1 MLATS
6 WHVINSLPIVSD
18 EVTDN
23 LHKYKLSNLKYIS
36 STRALA
42 EQELKTNIAETEVFV
57 LPSGQQI
64 QKEGI
69 TVHIYINSKRAI
81 TSMLQK

>member
-1 MLATS
+1 
-6 WHVINSLPIVSD
+6 
-18 EVTDN
+18 
-23 LHKYKLSNLKYIS
+23 LHELFIHKYIS

-69 TVHIYINSKRAI
+69 IHTINISK
-81 TSMLQK
+81 TSDTWQNG

>member
-1 MLATS
+1 MENVEYLATS
-6 WHVINSLPIVSD
+6 CHVIKGLLIVSD
-18 EVTDN
+18 EASDN
-23 LHKYKLSNLKYIS
+23 LHKHKLSNLKYIS

-69 TVHIYINSKRAI
+69 IVHIHVY
-81 TSMLQK
+81 